1 MKQEYD
7 VLLTPWKIGNL
18 EIKNRIVMAPMGG
31 TNIFGWTEPS
41 HFDQEAAKLLMTVAD
56 NNCGLIF
63 PGVAT
68 VRDIIGNAWLY
79 QRKGKFRQLKK
90 FMDELHKTGAKMFIQ
105 MSAGCGRSFALNDMM
120 VSLLKNKVLGTIAK
134 PILDPEYNSLA
145 PTATPNRWADGITSK
160 EITKEQIAEIV
171 YAFGETARLCKE
183 AGVDGVEV
191 HAVHEGYLLDQFTL
205 PYVNRRTDEYGG
217 SFENRYRFA
226 VEIVKEIK
234 KKCGD
239 DYPVSVRYSVTSKTK
254 GFREGAV
261 PGEEFVEVGRTME
274 ESEKAARYLQDA
286 GYDMLSCDNG
296 TYDAWY
302 WAHPPVYM
310 PENCNLEDVSH
321 IKKFVDIPVICAGR
335 MTLEAGAEA
344 IRNNEIDAVGIGR
357 QFLTDPTWFTKVIE
371 DREEDIKPCISCQSA
386 CLTMS
391 KANGTNNSQSMD
403 DATNM

>member
-1 MKQEYD
+1 MIEGVSVYAGDYIIYTVIKENKHNMKQEYE

-41 HFDQEAAKLLMTVAD
+41 HFDKEAAKLLKTVAE

-79 QRKGKFRQLKK
+79 QRKAKFKQLKK
-90 FMDELHKTGAKMFIQ
+90 FMEEIHKTGAKMFIQ

-120 VSLLKNKVLGTIAK
+120 VSLLKNKALGTIAK

-145 PTATPNRWADGITSK
+145 PSATPNRWADGIISK
-160 EITKEQIAEIV
+160 EITKEQIQEII

-191 HAVHEGYLLDQFTL
+191 HAVHEGYLIDQFTL
-205 PYVNRRTDEYGG
+205 PYVNSRTDEYGG
-217 SFENRYRFA
+217 SFENRYRFP

-239 DYPVSVRYSVTSKTK
+239 DFPVSVRYSVTSKTK

-274 ESEKAARYLQDA
+274 K
-286 GYDMLSCDNG
+286 
-296 TYDAWY
+296 
-302 WAHPPVYM
+302 
-310 PENCNLEDVSH
+310 
-321 IKKFVDIPVICAGR
+321 
-335 MTLEAGAEA
+335 
-344 IRNNEIDAVGIGR
+344 
-357 QFLTDPTWFTKVIE
+357 
-371 DREEDIKPCISCQSA
+371 
-386 CLTMS
+386 
-391 KANGTNNSQSMD
+391 
-403 DATNM
+403 